1 MFVYKKDTLERSI
14 SALTTEIGEAVL
26 KHKPTGVTLSYEFN
40 IEPDAKPRKITQDNK
55 PFNIVS
61 PYLIYKLNEQNK
73 YEFKEDVWDE
83 KKSLLDN
90 FKDAVAFFESKI
102 FEELKEEEPK
112 PEPPKPPRI
121 VSQLPQ
127 IGDLVRIGNDRFGV
141 VTDVDEESRNIV
153 FDEKTNEEIEVIKTE
168 MKKGFE
174 DGDFMAQN
182 KTVLESIFGEIKD

>member
-1 MFVYKKDTLERSI
+1 M
-14 SALTTEIGEAVL
+14 
-26 KHKPTGVTLSYEFN
+26 
-40 IEPDAKPRKITQDNK
+40 
-55 PFNIVS
+55 
-61 PYLIYKLNEQNK
+61 
-73 YEFKEDVWDE
+73 
-83 KKSLLDN
+83 LDN

-153 FDEKTNEEIEVIKTE
+153 FDEKTREEIDAIKSQ

-182 KTVLESIFGEIKD
+182 KPLLESIFGEIKD